1 MSAQKPFN
9 RPNNLGSSVKSNSLN
24 GFNSQPNETSSSFQQ
39 NSTPILPKNKYLTKI
54 PRDPDFIRGS
64 DRGKRSLSG
73 SSAVPTVVSAMPP
86 AVEQITNSV
95 PISLREEENI
105 LKAHIKFEKEREV
118 GEKIKA
124 NKSEYYLGSDVNR
137 FNSQP
142 NETLS

>member
-1 MSAQKPFN
+1 MA
-9 RPNNLGSSVKSNSLN
+9 
-24 GFNSQPNETSSSFQQ
+24 
-39 NSTPILPKNKYLTKI
+39 
-54 PRDPDFIRGS
+54 
-64 DRGKRSLSG
+64 
-73 SSAVPTVVSAMPP
+73 P

-105 LKAHIKFEKEREV
+105 LKAHIKFEKVREV

-142 NETLS
+142 NETLSRYKSDFEELEELGRGSFGQVYKVINRLDKQQYAVKIITLKRYL